1 MKNLKIVFILL
12 LILVAGSN
20 IYKTRVRDFHFDII
34 LTQVEA
40 MAQGENEDIVRVCT
54 RPIAWASCYD
64 KTGKWACMRI
74 TAVEEY
80 KVHSVIEICDN
91 ARVTNCPKGT
101 SSH

>member
-1 MKNLKIVFILL
+1 
-12 LILVAGSN
+12 
-20 IYKTRVRDFHFDII
+20 
-34 LTQVEA
+34 

-64 KTGKWACMRI
+64 KTGKWVCMRI

-91 ARVTNCPKGT
+91 ARELRIVREELLLIKL
-101 SSH
+101 S